1 MAKQQ
6 LFESAG
12 HQNVLLED
20 VTSGQMVQTNQHV
33 IVHEGRGLLLD
44 PGGRTIH
51 EEALRE
57 LSDVI
62 EPASLAYIL
71 LSHQDPDVVAAINPW
86 LQATEAQVLLSSLW
100 VRFIM
105 HFGVESERMDRFM
118 PIADRGQ
125 TLDLAG
131 CELMILPAH
140 FLHAAGNFQVYD
152 PVAKILY
159 TGDLGASLGQ
169 TYVHVNNFDDHVQY
183 MEGFHRRYMSSNKAL
198 RLWAD
203 MVEQLEIEIIAPQHG
218 AMIKGCENVA
228 RFLAWVRDLH
238 CGLDLMTS
246 IYQLPA

>member
-1 MAKQQ
+1 MATQQ

-20 VTSGQMVQTNQHV
+20 VTSGQMVQTNQHL

-51 EEALRE
+51 AEASRE
-57 LSDVI
+57 ISDVI
-62 EPASLAYIL
+62 DPAALEYIL
-71 LSHQDPDVVAAINPW
+71 LSHQDPDIVAAIAPW
-86 LQATEAQVLLSSLW
+86 LQTTEAQVLLSSLW

-105 HFGVESERMDRFM
+105 HFGVESVQMDRFT

-125 TLDLAG
+125 FLDLAG

-152 PVAKILY
+152 PIAKILY

-169 TYVHVNNFDDHVQY
+169 TYTRVSNFDDHVQY
-183 MEGFHRRYMSSNKAL
+183 MEGFHRRYMPSNKAL
-198 RLWAD
+198 HLWAD
-203 MVEQLEIEIIAPQHG
+203 MVEDLEIEIIAPQHG
-218 AMIKGCENVA
+218 AMIEGREKVT
-228 RFLAWVRDLH
+228 RFLGWVRDLH
-238 CGLDLMTS
+238 CGLDLMAS
-246 IYQLPA
+246 IYRLPT

>member
-1 MAKQQ
+1 MAKQR

-33 IVHEGRGLLLD
+33 IVHEGQGLLLD

-51 EEALRE
+51 QEALRE

-62 EPASLAYIL
+62 DPAALAYIL

-105 HFGVESERMDRFM
+105 HFGVEIETMHRFM

-131 CELMILPAH
+131 CKLMILPAH

-152 PVAKILY
+152 PIAKILY

-169 TYVHVNNFDDHVQY
+169 TYVRVNNFDDHVQY

-203 MVEQLEIEIIAPQHG
+203 MVEPLEIEIIAPQHG
-218 AMIKGCENVA
+218 AIIEGSENVA
-228 RFLAWVRDLH
+228 RFLGWVRDLH
-238 CGLDLMTS
+238 CGLDLMAS
-246 IYQLPA
+246 FYQLPT